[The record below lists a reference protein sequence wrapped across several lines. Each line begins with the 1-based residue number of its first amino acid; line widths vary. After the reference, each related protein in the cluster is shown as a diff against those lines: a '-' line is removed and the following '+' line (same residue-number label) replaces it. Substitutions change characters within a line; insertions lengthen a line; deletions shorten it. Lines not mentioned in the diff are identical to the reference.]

1 MGEFQVLHYRC
12 CLLQKRG
19 SSSSGAQHLENT
31 VLSQKPS
38 RHNTTTQH
46 RARRTH
52 KPSALYHSRHS
63 TSLLNV
69 GRPLS
74 HLASTPPEK
83 PLPFSP
89 TTPLL
94 RPRRGCHTSPE
105 RIASLARSSRHLSPL
120 PPRGCKHPPPTT
132 PLPRSAF
139 TEEFARRGDDLLK
152 GRLIRRRRATDPVQR
167 YPPLHPP
174 FAFTVEGCKCTCRA
188 SAENGEKGRP
198 VTQASK
204 HTYQEF
210 FRWARQKET
219 KKNPRLSFI
228 RNDSSWV

>member
-74 HLASTPPEK
+74 HLASTPPK
-83 PLPFSP
+83 APPILPHDPPPQATSRLPHVARTDRLPRSLLSPSLASP
-89 TTPLL
+89 TTRMQTPTSNHAS
-94 RPRRGCHTSPE
+94 PSICIYRRVCEARGRSIKGKIDSE
-105 RIASLARSSRHLSPL
+105 KASHGPCAEIPPSS
-120 PPRGCKHPPPTT
+120 PPP
-132 PLPRSAF
+132 S
-139 TEEFARRGDDLLK
+139 LLQWK
-152 GRLIRRRRATDPVQR
+152 G
-167 YPPLHPP
+167 
-174 FAFTVEGCKCTCRA
+174 A
-188 SAENGEKGRP
+188 SALVGPAPKMG
-198 VTQASK
+198 
-204 HTYQEF
+204 
-210 FRWARQKET
+210 
-219 KKNPRLSFI
+219 KKAVR
-228 RNDSSWV
+228 